1 MPQKTN
7 LNISPYYDDFS
18 KDNQFYRVL
27 FNPGRPVQAR
37 ELTTLQSI
45 LQDQVETFG
54 SHIFKEGSMVIP
66 GGTNYDYEYY
76 SIKLQSD
83 HLGVPVSLYVEN
95 LKGKILKGQE
105 TGIRIK
111 IDNYALPENATDI
124 TDLTLFVKYLDSG
137 DDNEVSFMAD
147 GENLLVEE
155 SFIYGNTQI
164 TAGETVATLVDQNA
178 SNVGCSVSIADGV
191 FFIRGHFVNVSAD
204 KIVLDPYSNIP
215 NYRVGLFIQE
225 QIVQAKDDSSLFDN
239 AKGFS
244 NFAAPG
250 ADRLQ
255 IKTTLTKKPLS
266 DFNDKNF
273 VELVRLDNGQLK
285 KNEQKPDYSLIKD
298 YIAKRTYEESG
309 NYSVGN
315 FKIDV
320 TECLNDGLSNE
331 GVFSEGEL
339 TDQKNIP
346 AEPFMCVK
354 VSPGKAYVRG
364 HDIEKSGTS
373 VIDVDKPRD
382 KEEFKNAKVNFKLG
396 TLFKLNNVHG
406 SPVIGLNNTVA
417 NSTISLR
424 SQRKA
429 TGFNPTAAGAEIG
442 RARTY
447 AFENTDASYKDATTQ
462 FDLYLY
468 DIQLYTSITVNLALS
483 NSELP
488 AGSFVEGLS
497 SGATGFAKGSGAS
510 PSSSLEQ
517 VAGTFVRGEQIRIN
531 GDKSL
536 TRAITSIEK
545 FGLEDVKSVSQLN
558 TFLSNVNFSGDLV
571 LQPKLIPNLGLGD
584 EVNIASNS
592 ILTCAGKTF
601 GSLKVNDI
609 IIVNINNDA
618 SPRFNRIS
626 AISADL
632 KQVTL
637 AATDGVTGV
646 NVGTAMASITP
657 TGIHVARPQIF
668 LNDAGLYAEL
678 QKKNV
683 SDASLAQSKLFIKAQ
698 VAKAA
703 GSGKIELSMPSDF
716 PDFASTS
723 AFAPYDGDRY
733 SLSLRTTSSAAHK
746 AIDESRVVLSNNNS
760 TLTINGVSGTAVHIV
775 NVTLEKDII
784 NNKTKNISRSNSII
798 IQRSNQV
805 GIATNGVTHN
815 AYYGL
820 RIEDKEISL
829 NTPDVYN
836 ITAVVESVN
845 NASPVLDKLVF
856 VSGLD
861 LDSNTILGE
870 KIKGAESGTIAVLA
884 GQTNAT
890 TVEIVNLTQN
900 KFIVGESIT
909 FEESSITT
917 NLQGIV
923 AGLFKDVTSNFT
935 LDNGERDEFADYSRI
950 VRKDDATIPSK
961 RMRIIFDKFT
971 VPSNDTGD
979 VFTVASYPETY
990 FKNVPLLKNG
1000 LRATDTLDFRPRVS
1014 DTNFVNSSPFAFSS
1028 RVFSNS
1034 GTNPTLVP
1042 APNEASTVDF
1052 KFYLPRIDKLV
1063 LDPGDSSGKAYTQGY
1078 FQVIKG
1084 VSSQNPVI
1092 PTDIETAMTIAT
1104 IELPPYLYDTKDAVI
1119 TVVDNR
1125 RYTMRDIGGLETR
1138 IENLEELTSLS
1149 LLELDTK
1156 TLQVQDADG
1165 LSRFKT
1171 GFFVDDFKNTNLLD
1185 RRNPDCKCDVI
1196 GSLQH
1201 LVTPTDFYSLKPEL
1215 ALDSSLNPI
1224 TADFSSNVALLDS
1237 GVRKTGDLITLDYDE
1252 VVLLDQPL
1260 ASRIENVNPFN
1271 IVSFRGRM
1279 TLSPSADTWTRNIIL
1294 DDGTRTVLGDTEET
1308 YTSDVIV
1315 SSVPDTHI
1323 RSRNVAFDASGL
1335 KPNTRFY
1342 PFFDSTSGIDVIPK
1356 LIEISMDSGAFDVN
1370 ETVEGFDGADRIFV
1384 ARTCAPNHKT
1394 GSISSP
1400 STTFK
1405 TNPYNTSI
1413 TLASLY
1419 SSSSTILNIDIG
1431 SLVEDAQ
1438 GSFFGRIMS
1447 GLKLVGSQSKATATV
1462 RTPRLI
1468 SDAVGDLTGSFFFR
1482 DPLADPAP
1490 KLRFTNGTKTFK
1502 ITSSSSNSQPLLG
1515 DPSIS
1520 QVEQTYR
1527 TSGVVDT
1534 FRQSTVVVRIPPP
1547 PPIPVVY
1554 NITNEFIT
1562 QEITNVTNVTEVTE
1576 VTNVTNV
1583 TNVTENITN
1592 VTEVTEVIRETVI
1605 IENDDPLAQ
1614 SFIVDES
1621 GAFLTAVDLYFKSKD
1636 VKEKLTVQVRTV
1648 ELGIPTLILIQD
1660 YAQVVLEPSQINI
1673 SEDASV
1679 PTRVTFPSPIY
1690 LDGGEEY
1697 AVVLLAPSSDN
1708 YEAWIGRMGEPTIET
1723 QSLPDAE
1730 SVVISKQYIGGSLFK
1745 SQNGSIWTASQFED
1759 LKFTLYKAD
1768 FSKSRDAELIFYNPS
1783 LNYESAQVATLG
1795 NNAIRTLPRKMKV
1808 KIDTGAT
1815 AAEIAIGKIIG
1826 AGSVN
1831 SSITGIS
1838 TSPRGVVE
1846 RHGGTAS
1853 AETIESKGT
1862 GYPTSGTVNNVTTYA
1877 ITGNGTGLTLNVT
1890 FGTTSGVFGG
1900 VVDSAT
1906 IASGGSGY
1914 SKGDLVGINTSFSG
1928 ISEGT
1933 GAVFGISNTSNTDTL
1948 YLTNV
1953 QGKRFLDNAD
1963 LFHFDAS
1970 QNKFVALSNSKKVD
1984 GTISTPIDS
1993 LHEGNVIEVNQYNHG
2008 MHSGNNKLKISNVLP
2023 TTAPIVLEEAFG
2035 LSDSVLTVDDPV
2047 NTGIAGTMAFQTF
2060 EGIST
2065 SRGYLKVNNEIMK
2078 YDGISTNETLTITQ
2092 RGVDG
2097 SAIREHGV
2105 GSLVY
2110 KYEFNGFSLTG
2121 INTDHVLPSTSL
2133 LRSESDI
2140 DKYYIEIARGANV
2153 GTDSPTRT
2161 GAVSGTEDAMLNFTD
2176 DSFGGGRNIFAT
2188 QNIQY
2193 NQIYPRINFITP
2205 GQTTISTRTRT
2216 VSGTSAGGSEV
2227 SFLDQGF
2234 ESIELNKINTLS
2246 TPRLVASPINEDA
2259 YLPDLPLN
2267 RSNTLS
2273 IRMLS
2278 GDKNLSPVVDTMNAS
2293 VLYIRNR
2300 LNSPISDYATD
2311 RRVKLNSN
2319 DPHAGVYISN
2329 RVDLKNPATSLQV
2342 LVSALRNESSD
2353 FRVLYKLFSNEVS
2366 EAEQSYEL
2374 FPGFDNL
2381 IDTDGDGFGDEV
2393 IDAAR
2398 NSGRPD
2404 AKVASSTDNEFLEYQ
2419 FSADNLRE
2427 FTGFVIKVVFSGTN
2441 EAEAPRLS
2449 DLRAIALA

>member
-83 HLGVPVSLYVEN
+83 HLGVPVSIYVEN

-111 IDNYALPENATDI
+111 IDNYALPENSTDV

-155 SFIYGNTQI
+155 SFIYGNTEI

-191 FFIRGHFVNVSAD
+191 YFIRGHFVNVSTD

-225 QIVQAKDDSSLFDN
+225 NIVQAKDDSSLFDN
-239 AKGFS
+239 ARGFS

-255 IKTTLTKKPLS
+255 IKTTLTKKPLT

-285 KNEQKPDYSLIKD
+285 KNEQKPDYSIIKD

-315 FKIDV
+315 FKV
-320 TECLNDGLSNE
+320 EVSECLNDGLSNE

-339 TDQKNIP
+339 TDQKNVPI
-346 AEPFMCVK
+346 EPLMAVK

-364 HDIEKSGTS
+364 HDIEEPGTTI
-373 VIDVDKPRD
+373 IDVDKPRD
-382 KEEFKNAKVNFKLG
+382 KEEFKTAKVNFKLG
-396 TLFKLNNVHG
+396 TLLKLNNVHG
-406 SPVIGLNNTVA
+406 TPIIGLNNTIC
-417 NSTISLR
+417 NSTVGLQ
-424 SQRKA
+424 SQRKP
-429 TGFNPTAAGAEIG
+429 TGNNPDAAGESIG
-442 RARTY
+442 RARIY
-447 AFENTDASYKDATTQ
+447 AFENTDAQYKDATTQ
-462 FDLYLY
+462 FDLYVY
-468 DIQLYTSITVNLALS
+468 DIQLYTELTFNVAVS
-483 NSELP
+483 NAELP
-488 AGSFVEGLS
+488 VGSFIEGLS
-497 SGATGFAKGSGAS
+497 SGATGFAISAGGGQTARKF
-510 PSSSLEQ
+510 EQ
-517 VAGTFVRGEQIRIN
+517 VSGTFIRGEQIKIN
-531 GDKSL
+531 GFIGSI
-536 TRAITSIEK
+536 TRSIK
-545 FGLEDVKSVSQLN
+545 TVTKHGLEDVMSVHQDCDGVFG
-558 TFLSNVNFSGDLV
+558 TDINFNGDLV
-571 LQPKLIPNLGLGD
+571 LKSVPIRELSPSDRINVSGS
-584 EVNIASNS
+584 V
-592 ILTCAGKTF
+592 LTCSGKTF
-601 GSLKVNDI
+601 GSLKIGDI
-609 IIVNINNDA
+609 LISN
-618 SPRFNRIS
+618 SPATSDPSFSRVT
-626 AISADL
+626 AISSDL
-632 KQVTL
+632 KSVTL
-637 AATDGVTGV
+637 TASTAVSGVVHNSIATASAAVRKGV
-646 NVGTAMASITP
+646 
-657 TGIHVARPQIF
+657 PQIF

-683 SDASLAQSKLFIKAQ
+683 SDLSTAQSKLFIKKQAQ
-698 VAKAA
+698 KQTS
-703 GSGKIELSMPSDF
+703 GSGTILLQLSDVGVSD
-716 PDFASTS
+716 AT
-723 AFAPYDGDRY
+723 FAPYDGDRY
-733 SLSLRTTSSAAHK
+733 SISNKSSSSTVHLPLTDSQVVFNAAFTEVTFSGLTNTT
-746 AIDESRVVLSNNNS
+746 DVV
-760 TLTINGVSGTAVHIV
+760 INT
-775 NVTLEKDII
+775 TLEKDLI
-784 NNKTKNISRSNSII
+784 NSKTKSASRSNDIVINTTSRTGVATDGLTSSSI
-798 IQRSNQV
+798 
-805 GIATNGVTHN
+805 
-815 AYYGL
+815 YG
-820 RIEDKEISL
+820 RRVDDKEISL

-836 ITAVVESVN
+836 VVGIFESVN
-845 NASPVLDKLVF
+845 LADPILDKLVF
-856 VSGLD
+856 VSGLS
-861 LDSNTILGE
+861 LDTNTILGE
-870 KIKGAESGTIAVLA
+870 KIKGAQSGAIAILV
-884 GQTNAT
+884 GRINAT
-890 TVEIVNLTQN
+890 TVEIVRLTQN
-900 KFIVGESIT
+900 KFIVGESTT

-935 LDNGERDEFADYSRI
+935 LDDGQRDEFADYSRI
-950 VRKDDATIPSK
+950 VRKDGATIPS
-961 RMRIIFDKFT
+961 RRVRVIFDKFT
-971 VPSNDTGD
+971 VPANDTGD
-979 VFTVASYPETY
+979 LFTVDSYPANN
-990 FKNVPLLKNG
+990 FKDIPLLKG
-1000 LRATDTLDFRPRVS
+1000 GTLRASDTLDFRPRV
-1014 DTNFVNSSPFAFSS
+1014 DDYPNSGNISPFSFSS
-1028 RVFSNS
+1028 RVYSAS

-1063 LDPGDSSGKAYTQGY
+1063 LDPGDSNGKAYTQGY
-1078 FQVIKG
+1078 FQVVKG
-1084 VSSQNPVI
+1084 VSSENPIV
-1092 PTDIETAMTIAT
+1092 PADVETAMTIAT
-1104 IELPPYLYDTKDAVI
+1104 IEVPAYLYDPKDAVI

-1125 RYTMRDIGGLETR
+1125 RYTMRDIGTLEDR

-1156 TLQVQDADG
+1156 SFQVQDADG

-1185 RRNPDCKCDVI
+1185 RKNPDCKCDVI

-1201 LVTPTDFYSLKPEL
+1201 LVTPTDFYSVKPEL
-1215 ALDSSLNPI
+1215 AISNSLNPS
-1224 TADFSSNVALLDS
+1224 TADFSSDLALLDS

-1252 VVLLDQPL
+1252 VTLLDQPL

-1271 IVSFRGRM
+1271 IVTFRGRM

-1308 YTSDVIV
+1308 FTNDRIV

-1323 RSRNVAFDASGL
+1323 RSRNVSFDTSGL

-1400 STTFK
+1400 TTTYT

-1419 SSSSTILNIDIG
+1419 SSSSTVLNIDIG

-1438 GSFFGRIMS
+1438 GSFFGRIES
-1447 GLKLVGSQSKATATV
+1447 GLKLVGSTSGATATV

-1468 SDAVGDLTGSFFFR
+1468 SDSVGDLRGSFFFR

-1490 KLRFTNGTKTFK
+1490 QLRFTNGTKTFK
-1502 ITSSSSNSQPLLG
+1502 LTSSSSNSQPLLG

-1547 PPIPVVY
+1547 PPIPVVF

-1562 QEITNVTNVTEVTE
+1562 NEITNEITNITEVTE

-1583 TNVTENITN
+1583 TNNVTN
-1592 VTEVTEVIRETVI
+1592 VTEVTEVIREIVR

-1614 SFIVDES
+1614 SFLVDES
-1621 GAFLTAVDLYFKSKD
+1621 GAFLTSVDLYFKSKD
-1636 VKEKLTVQVRTV
+1636 VKEKLTVQIRTV
-1648 ELGIPTLILIQD
+1648 ELGVPTLILIQD
-1660 YAQVVLEPSQINI
+1660 YAQVVLEPSQVNI
-1673 SEDASV
+1673 SDDASV
-1679 PTRVTFPSPIY
+1679 ATRVTFPSPIY
-1690 LDGGEEY
+1690 LEGGEEY

-1708 YEAWIGRMGEPTIET
+1708 YEAWIGRMGESTIET

-1730 SVVISKQYIGGSLFK
+1730 SVIISKQYIGGSLFK
-1745 SQNGSIWTASQFED
+1745 SQNGSIWTPSQFED

-1768 FSKSRDAELIFYNPS
+1768 FSKSRDAELFFYNPS
-1783 LNYESAQVATLG
+1783 LNYESAQIATLG

-1808 KIDTGAT
+1808 KIDTGST
-1815 AAEIAIGKIIG
+1815 GSEIAIGKIIG
-1826 AGSVN
+1826 AGVVN
-1831 SSITGIS
+1831 AALTGIS
-1838 TSPRGVVE
+1838 TTPHGVVE
-1846 RHGGTAS
+1846 RSGGPVAS
-1853 AETIESKGT
+1853 ESVEINGSGYNSGT
-1862 GYPTSGTVNNVTTYA
+1862 GTVSNVTTFA

-1890 FGTTSGVFGG
+1890 FGSN
-1900 VVDSAT
+1900 T
-1906 IASGGSGY
+1906 IASAAIGNNAGSGY
-1914 SKGDLVGINTSFSG
+1914 SVGDLVGINTSFAG
-1928 ISEGT
+1928 IGKGT
-1933 GAVFGISNTSNTDTL
+1933 GAVISVDSITATDTL
-1948 YLTNV
+1948 YLTDV

-1963 LFHFDAS
+1963 LFHFNTS
-1970 QNKFVALSNSKKVD
+1970 TNKFVALTGSKKVD
-1984 GTISTPIDS
+1984 GTIEDS
-1993 LHEGNVIEVNQYNHG
+1993 ISPLYSGNVIEVNQYNHG
-2008 MHSGNNKLKISNVLP
+2008 MHSGNNKLRISNVLP
-2023 TTAPIVLEEAFG
+2023 TTAPIVLNEVFG
-2035 LSDSVLTVDDPV
+2035 LSDSTMTIDDPV
-2047 NTGIAGTMAFQTF
+2047 NTGVAGTMAFQTF

-2065 SRGYLKVNNEIMK
+2065 SRGYLKINNEIMR
-2078 YDGISTNETLTITQ
+2078 YNGVSTTETLTIES

-2097 SAIREHGV
+2097 SAIREHPV
-2105 GSLVY
+2105 GSLIY

-2121 INTDHVLPSTSL
+2121 INTDHQLPSTSL

-2140 DKYYIEIARGANV
+2140 DKYYLEIPRGANV

-2161 GAVSGTEDAMLNFTD
+2161 GAVSGTEDLMLNFFN
-2176 DSFGGGRNIFAT
+2176 DSFGGGKEIFAT

-2193 NQIYPRINFITP
+2193 NQIYPRMNFITP
-2205 GQTTISTRTRT
+2205 GQTAISARTRT
-2216 VSGTSAGGSEV
+2216 VSGTSAGGSEI

-2246 TPRLVASPINEDA
+2246 TPRLVASPINETT

-2267 RSNTLS
+2267 RSNTLA

-2278 GDKNLSPVVDTMNAS
+2278 GDRNLSPIVDTMNAS
-2293 VLYIRNR
+2293 ILYVRNR
-2300 LNSPISDYATD
+2300 LNNPVSDYATD
-2311 RRVKLNSN
+2311 QRVKLNSN

-2329 RVDLKNPATSLQV
+2329 RVDLKQPATSLQV
-2342 LVSALRNESSD
+2342 LVSALRTESSD
-2353 FRVLYKLFSNEVS
+2353 FRVLYKLFNSEVS
-2366 EAEQSYEL
+2366 EAEQSYDL

-2381 IDTDGDGFGDEV
+2381 IDTDGDGFGDDI
-2393 IDAAR
+2393 IDTAR

-2419 FSADNLRE
+2419 FTADNLSE

-2441 EAEAPRLS
+2441 EAEAPRLK

>member
-18 KDNQFYRVL
+18 KDNQFYKVL

-66 GGTNYDYEYY
+66 GGTYYDYEYY

-83 HLGVPVSLYVEN
+83 HLGIPVSLYVEN

-111 IDNYALPENATDI
+111 IDNYALPENSTDV

-155 SFIYGNTQI
+155 SFVYGNTEI

-204 KIVLDPYSNIP
+204 KIVLDPYSNVP

-239 AKGFS
+239 ARGFS

-255 IKTTLTKKPLS
+255 IKTTLTKKPLT

-315 FKIDV
+315 FKVDV
-320 TECLNDGLSNE
+320 AECLNDGLSNE

-364 HDIEKSGTS
+364 HDIEKPNTS

-382 KEEFKNAKVNFKLG
+382 KEEFKTAKVNFKLG

-406 SPVIGLNNTVA
+406 SPAIGLNNTIA
-417 NSTISLR
+417 NSTVTLR
-424 SQRKA
+424 SQRKL
-429 TGFNPTAAGAEIG
+429 TGNNPGAAGGEIG
-442 RARTY
+442 RARVY
-447 AFENTDASYKDATTQ
+447 AFENTDSQYKDATTQ
-462 FDLYLY
+462 FDLYVF
-468 DIQLYTSITVNLALS
+468 DIQTFTLITINTSISGT
-483 NSELP
+483 ELP
-488 AGSFVEGLS
+488 VGSFVEGMS
-497 SGATGFAKGSGAS
+497 SGASGFARSAGSG
-510 PSSSLEQ
+510 SSFNLEQ
-517 VAGTFVRGEQIRIN
+517 VSGTFIRGEQLRIN
-531 GDKSL
+531 GSSVIQGGEFLSIKSV
-536 TRAITSIEK
+536 TRY
-545 FGLEDVKSVSQLN
+545 GLEDVKSVSQLN
-558 TFLSNVNFSGDLV
+558 TFTSGVHFSGDLV
-571 LQPKLIPNLGLGD
+571 LQPKLIKNLGIGD
-584 EVNIASNS
+584 EVSISAASGGVS
-592 ILTCAGKTF
+592 TLTCAGKTF
-601 GSLKVNDI
+601 GSLKGGDI
-609 IIVNINNDA
+609 IIVNLTADA
-618 SPRFNRIS
+618 APRFNRVTDIS
-626 AISADL
+626 TDL
-632 KQVTL
+632 KVVTL
-637 AATDGVTGV
+637 AATNSVTGV
-646 NVGTAMASITP
+646 NVGTLMASLSP

-668 LNDAGLYAEL
+668 LNDSGLFAEL

-683 SDASLAQSKLFIKAQ
+683 SDVSTAQSKLFIKKQAQ
-698 VAKAA
+698 KSTS
-703 GSGKIELSMPSDF
+703 GSGTVLLQLSDVGVSD
-716 PDFASTS
+716 AT
-723 AFAPYDGDRY
+723 FAPYDGDRY
-733 SLSLRTTSSAAHK
+733 SISNKSSSSTVHQPLT
-746 AIDESRVVLSNNNS
+746 DSQVVFNATFTEVTFNGLSN
-760 TLTINGVSGTAVHIV
+760 TTDVVI

-784 NNKTKNISRSNSII
+784 NNKTKTASRSNSIVI
-798 IQRSNQV
+798 NKTSRVGVATDGLTSNKFY
-805 GIATNGVTHN
+805 GIRVD
-815 AYYGL
+815 
-820 RIEDKEISL
+820 DKEISL

-836 ITAVVESVN
+836 IVGVYESVN
-845 NASPVLDKLVF
+845 LADPILDKLVF
-856 VSGLD
+856 VSGLA
-861 LDSNTILGE
+861 LDSNTIKGE
-870 KIKGAESGTIAVLA
+870 KIKGAQSGAIAVMVQA
-884 GQTNAT
+884 TNAT

-909 FEESSITT
+909 FEESNITT
-917 NLQGIV
+917 NLQGKI
-923 AGLFKDVTSNFT
+923 AGLFLDVTSNFV
-935 LDNGERDEFADYSRI
+935 LDDGHRNEFADYSRI
-950 VRKDDATIPSK
+950 VRKDGATIPS
-961 RMRIIFDKFT
+961 RRIRVIFDKFT

-979 VFTVASYPETY
+979 LFTVDSYPANN
-990 FKNVPLLKNG
+990 FKDVPLLKG
-1000 LRATDTLDFRPRVS
+1000 GTLRASDTLDFRPRVA
-1014 DTNFVNSSPFAFSS
+1014 DTNFTNSSPFAFNS
-1028 RVFSNS
+1028 RVFSSS
-1034 GTNPTLVP
+1034 GTNPTLIP

-1063 LDPGDSSGKAYTQGY
+1063 LDPADATDKAYTSGY

-1084 VSSQNPVI
+1084 VSSQNPIV
-1092 PTDIETAMTIAT
+1092 PADVETAMTIAT
-1104 IELPPYLYDTKDAVI
+1104 IEVPAYLYDTKDAVI

-1125 RYTMRDIGGLETR
+1125 RYTMRDIGNLEDR

-1156 TLQVQDADG
+1156 ALQIQDADG

-1171 GFFVDDFKNTNLLD
+1171 GFFVDDFKNTKLLD

-1201 LVTPTDFYSLKPEL
+1201 LVTPTDFYSVKPEL
-1215 ALDSSLNPI
+1215 AISNSLNPS
-1224 TADFSSNVALLDS
+1224 TADFSSNLALLDS

-1271 IVSFRGRM
+1271 VVTFRGNM
-1279 TLSPSADTWTRNIIL
+1279 ILSPSADTWTRNVII
-1294 DDGTRTVLGDTEET
+1294 DGGTRTVLGDVEET
-1308 YTSDVIV
+1308 FTNDRIV
-1315 SSVPDTHI
+1315 SSLPDTHI

-1342 PFFDSTSGIDVIPK
+1342 AFFDSTSGIDIIPK
-1356 LIEISMDSGAFDVN
+1356 LIEISMDSGAFDIN
-1370 ETVEGFDGADRIFV
+1370 ETVEGFDGGNRIFV

-1400 STTFK
+1400 TTTFS

-1419 SSSSTILNIDIG
+1419 SSSSTVLNIDLA

-1438 GSFFGRIMS
+1438 GSFFGRIES
-1447 GLKLVGSQSKATATV
+1447 GIKLVGSSSGATATV

-1468 SDAVGDLTGSFFFR
+1468 SDAVGDLLGSFFFR
-1482 DPLADPAP
+1482 DPLSSPAP
-1490 KLRFTNGTKTFK
+1490 QLRFTNGTKTFK
-1502 ITSSSSNSQPLLG
+1502 LTSSSSNSQPILG

-1520 QVEQTYR
+1520 EVEQNYR

-1534 FRQSTVVVRIPPP
+1534 FRQSSVVVRIPPP
-1547 PPIPVVY
+1547 PPIPVVF

-1562 QEITNVTNVTEVTE
+1562 NEITNVTNEFITNVTEVTE

-1592 VTEVTEVIRETVI
+1592 VTEVTEVIREQVI
-1605 IENDDPLAQ
+1605 IRRGDPLAQ
-1614 SFIVDES
+1614 SFVVDES

-1636 VKEKLTVQVRTV
+1636 VKEKLTVQIRTV

-1679 PTRVTFPSPIY
+1679 ATRVTFPSPIY
-1690 LDGGEEY
+1690 LQGGEEY
-1697 AVVLLAPSSDN
+1697 SIVLLAPSSDN

-1730 SVVISKQYIGGSLFK
+1730 SVIISKQYIGGSLFK
-1745 SQNGSIWTASQFED
+1745 SQNGTIWTPSQFED

-1768 FSKSRDAELIFYNPS
+1768 FSKSRDAELIFYNPP
-1783 LNYESAQVATLG
+1783 LNYESAQIANLG

-1815 AAEIAIGKIIG
+1815 VSEIVPGTVIG
-1826 AGSVN
+1826 AGVAGVGN
-1831 SSITGIS
+1831 TTPKGI
-1838 TSPRGVVE
+1838 VE
-1846 RHGGTAS
+1846 RLGGTVNAVAIGQS
-1853 AETIESKGT
+1853 GT
-1862 GYPTSGTVNNVTTYA
+1862 GYPAVSNVVADTFA
-1877 ITGNGTGLTLNVT
+1877 ITGNGTGLKVNVTTSNGFVSNVTLN
-1890 FGTTSGVFGG
+1890 
-1900 VVDSAT
+1900 A
-1906 IASGGSGY
+1906 AGSGY
-1914 SKGDLVGINTSFSG
+1914 SKGDFVGLTTSS
-1928 ISEGT
+1928 STLLQGT
-1933 GAVFGISNTSNTDTL
+1933 GCAVCVNGLSNTDTL
-1948 YLTNV
+1948 YLTDV
-1953 QGKRFLDNAD
+1953 QGKQFLDNAP
-1963 LFHFDAS
+1963 LLRFNGT
-1970 QNKFVALSNSKKVD
+1970 QFVALTGGKQVD
-1984 GTISTPIDS
+1984 GTVNTPINS
-1993 LHEGNVIEVNQYNHG
+1993 LYEGNVIEVSQYNHG
-2008 MHSGNNKLKISNVLP
+2008 MHSGNNKLRISNVLP
-2023 TTAPIVLEEAFG
+2023 TTAPVVLNESFG
-2035 LSDSVLTVDDPV
+2035 LSDSVMTITDPV
-2047 NTGIAGTMAFQTF
+2047 NVGVAGTQAFAAF

-2065 SRGYLKVNNEIMK
+2065 SRGYLKVNNEIML
-2078 YDGISTNETLTITQ
+2078 YDGVSSTETLTITQ

-2105 GSLVY
+2105 GSLIY

-2121 INTDHVLPSTSL
+2121 INTDHQLPSTTL
-2133 LRSESDI
+2133 LTSESDI
-2140 DKYYIEIARGANV
+2140 DKYYLEIPRGAVFNSV
-2153 GTDSPTRT
+2153 NDPIRT
-2161 GAVSGTEDAMLNFTD
+2161 GVSNQEDAMLNFFN
-2176 DSFGGGRNIFAT
+2176 DSFGGGKEIFAT
-2188 QNIQY
+2188 QNIQF
-2193 NQIYPRINFITP
+2193 NQIYPRMNFITP
-2205 GQTTISTRTRT
+2205 GQTAISARTRT
-2216 VSGTSAGGSEV
+2216 VSGTSAGGNEE
-2227 SFLDQGF
+2227 SFVDQGF
-2234 ESIELNKINTLS
+2234 ENIELNKINQLS
-2246 TPRLVASPINEDA
+2246 TPRLVASPINENE
-2259 YLPDLPLN
+2259 YLTDLPLN
-2267 RSNTLS
+2267 RSNTIS

-2278 GDKNLSPVVDTMNAS
+2278 GDRNLSPIVDTMNAS
-2293 VLYIRNR
+2293 IIYVRNR
-2300 LNSPISDYATD
+2300 LNNPVSDYATD
-2311 RRVKLNSN
+2311 QRVKLNSN

-2329 RVDLKNPATSLQV
+2329 RVDLKQPATSLQV
-2342 LVSALRNESSD
+2342 VLSALRNESSD
-2353 FRVLYKLFSNEVS
+2353 FRVLYKLFTGEVS
-2366 EAEQSYEL
+2366 EGEQTYEL

-2381 IDTDGDGFGDEV
+2381 LDTDGDGFGDDV
-2393 IDAAR
+2393 INTAR

-2419 FSADNLRE
+2419 FTADNLPE